1 MKKLKLWKNMWVS
14 TLIIYIIG
22 LLGLFK
28 IKCIFPT
35 FESFLSIV
43 EISLILSG
51 WMMIFWFSVK
61 LILKVHISFRD
72 SIKKLIKSLIMPYF
86 GLGYIIFLCGN
97 DFSFNGMMK
106 LFFITLV
113 ILCIPIFINALIW
126 LKSHVNFK
134 GEINGSER
142 KS

>member
-35 FESFLSIV
+35 FESFLSIA
-43 EISLILSG
+43 EISLVLSG

-72 SIKKLIKSLIMPYF
+72 SMKKLIKSLIMPYF

-134 GEINGSER
+134 GEINESER